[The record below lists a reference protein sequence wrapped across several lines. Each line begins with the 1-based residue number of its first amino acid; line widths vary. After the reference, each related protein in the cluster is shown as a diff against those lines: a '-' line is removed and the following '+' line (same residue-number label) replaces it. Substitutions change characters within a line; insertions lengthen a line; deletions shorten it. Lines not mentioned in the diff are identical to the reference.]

1 MLTLPSLT
9 CMSPFPSF
17 PFPPKLPPLPSLY
30 PSLILLPSSS
40 THSPSPSSFFH
51 RSSSLPNRG
60 DHDSRVEASKMAIVA
75 MLKSWPGV
83 FCLCS
88 PSNSGITSLFS
99 MLPLAKPLVQ
109 VSTYHIGSNPD
120 TSCRP
125 CVYRFLLP
133 FPFSSLS
140 LLLTLPPPSPPSL
153 SLIFSPSPYLPSL
166 LFTLPPPPPSLL
178 FTLPPPPPSLLFTLP
193 PLPPSLL
200 FTLPPPARDSRNS
213 VLSVSAEGAQVD

>member
-1 MLTLPSLT
+1 MYVPLPFLSLSSLPS
-9 CMSPFPSF
+9 SPI
-17 PFPPKLPPLPSLY
+17 
-30 PSLILLPSSS
+30 LILLSFSS
-40 THSPSPSSFFH
+40 PPLLLILPLLPLSFFH
-51 RSSSLPNRG
+51 RSSSLPSRG

-125 CVYRFLLP
+125 CVYHSSPFSFPFPSLLSLFSSLSPPFPP
-133 FPFSSLS
+133 FPFSYLLS
-140 LLLTLPPPSPPSL
+140 LPLPPFPSL
-153 SLIFSPSPYLPSL
+153 HSPSPSPFPSL
-166 LFTLPPPPPSLL
+166 HSPS
-178 FTLPPPPPSLLFTLP
+178 PSPFP
-193 PLPPSLL
+193 PLHSPSPSPFPPLHSPSPSER
-200 FTLPPPARDSRNS
+200 F
-213 VLSVSAEGAQVD
+213 

>member
-1 MLTLPSLT
+1 MTTTGSCEQYRDCLLCGGFWFITFSFVCRAYWLLSLTCTSDTWLMTWIALYCDSSEFLAVLTLPSLT

-125 CVYRFLLP
+125 CVYHSSPFS
-133 FPFSSLS
+133 FPF
-140 LLLTLPPPSPPSL
+140 
-153 SLIFSPSPYLPSL
+153 PSL
-166 LFTLPPPPPSLL
+166 LSL
-178 FTLPPPPPSLLFTLP
+178 FSSPQIKNLL
-193 PLPPSLL
+193 
-200 FTLPPPARDSRNS
+200 R
-213 VLSVSAEGAQVD
+213 